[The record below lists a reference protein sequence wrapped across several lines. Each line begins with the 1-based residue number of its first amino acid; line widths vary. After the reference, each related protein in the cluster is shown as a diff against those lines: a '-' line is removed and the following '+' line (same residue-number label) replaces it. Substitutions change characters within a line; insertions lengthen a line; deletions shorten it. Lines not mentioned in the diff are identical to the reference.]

1 MSTETDVTP
10 DRRSRTDPE
19 SLRLRSISAGFT
31 VNDLDKSLA
40 WYRDVVGF
48 TVDET
53 FEHEGKVAGA
63 SLVAGASRLFIGQ
76 DDGAK
81 GWDRVKG
88 VGFRLFL
95 HTVQDVDELAANIKA
110 RGGTLDSEPADTPW
124 GTRAFSLSDPDGFQF
139 TVSSTD

>member
-1 MSTETDVTP
+1 MST

-19 SLRLRSISAGFT
+19 SLRLRSISASFS
-31 VNDLDKSLA
+31 VDDLEKSLA

-48 TVDET
+48 TIEET

-63 SLVAGASRLFIGQ
+63 SLVAGASHLFIGQ

-95 HTVQDVDELAANIKA
+95 HTVQDVDQLAAGIKA

-124 GTRAFSLSDPDGFQF
+124 GTRAFSLTDPDGFQF
-139 TVSSTD
+139 TVSSTE